1 MNVSR
6 PEWYA
11 AGVLRFGVV
20 DAAVLV
26 PVKSFR
32 AAKRRLADWLSP
44 EDRERLARWM
54 AERVLAAA
62 VPLPVFVACDDERV
76 AEWAEA
82 RGAQVSWGPGLGLN
96 GAIDHGIDTMSG
108 KGIDHVVVAHGD
120 LPLASGL
127 AEMARPGHV
136 VIVPDLRRDGTN
148 VLSRPTSVAIR
159 AEYGAASF
167 SRHLAAA
174 LASGAPVSV
183 RRDAR
188 LALDVDTI
196 ADCRH
201 PDVAPL
207 LRTTGIVV

>member
-1 MNVSR
+1 M
-6 PEWYA
+6 
-11 AGVLRFGVV
+11 

-26 PVKSFR
+26 PVKSFH
-32 AAKRRLADWLSP
+32 AAKRRLADWLAP
-44 EDRERLARWM
+44 QDRERLARWM

-62 VPLPVFVACDDERV
+62 APLPVFVACDDDGV

-82 RGAQVSWGPGLGLN
+82 RGAYVSWGPGLGLN

-120 LPLASGL
+120 LPLATALAGL
-127 AEMARPGHV
+127 AVPGHV
-136 VIVPDLRRDGTN
+136 LIVPDRRRDGTN
-148 VLSRPTSVAIR
+148 VLSRPTNVAIR

-167 SRHLAAA
+167 TRHLASAIG
-174 LASGAPVSV
+174 SGAPVSV
-183 RRDAR
+183 RRDSR
-188 LALDVDTI
+188 LAIDVDTI

-207 LRTTGIVV
+207 LRGAGIVV

>member
-1 MNVSR
+1 M
-6 PEWYA
+6 A
-11 AGVLRFGVV
+11 DDLRFGAV

-26 PVKSFR
+26 PVKSFH

-44 EDRERLARWM
+44 DDRERLARWM

-62 VPLPVFVACDDERV
+62 APLAVYVACDDEHV

-82 RGAQVSWGPGLGLN
+82 RGAHVSWGPGLGLN
-96 GAIDHGIDTMSG
+96 GAIDHGIDTMAG

-120 LPLASGL
+120 LPLASRL
-127 AEMARPGHV
+127 ADLARPGHI
-136 VIVPDLRRDGTN
+136 VIVPDQRRDGTN
-148 VLSRPTSVAIR
+148 VLSRPTHIAIR

-167 SRHLAAA
+167 SRHLTAA

-183 RRDAR
+183 RRDPR
-188 LALDVDTI
+188 LAIDVDTI

-201 PDVAPL
+201 PDIAPL
-207 LRTTGIVV
+207 LRAAGIPV